1 MAQLTTTPLPQSSQ
15 VRLPAPFAASAL
27 KYIKSVTRAAN
38 KRVPGLRAGGQGSA
52 VAIIRISGAE
62 AVPIATMLFRR
73 GAPPTAPPPVAAPAP
88 PRFTP
93 QTHRIYYGHAV
104 NASGQ
109 LLDEVLLLPML
120 APRSF
125 TREDVVELH
134 CHGGTVPARRLL
146 DACLAAGARL
156 ARAGEFTLRA
166 FLNGRLDLAQAEAV
180 SELVAARTASAADSA
195 LAGLAVR
202 FLDI

>member
-1 MAQLTTTPLPQSSQ
+1 M
-15 VRLPAPFAASAL
+15 
-27 KYIKSVTRAAN
+27 
-38 KRVPGLRAGGQGSA
+38 
-52 VAIIRISGAE
+52 AIIRLSGAD
-62 AVPIATMLFRR
+62 AVPIAATLFRR
-73 GAPPTAPPPVAAPAP
+73 GAPPSTSAAAPPLPP

-104 NASGQ
+104 DPSGH

-134 CHGGTVPARRLL
+134 CHGGPVPARRLL
-146 DACLAAGARL
+146 DACLAGGARL

-180 SELVAARTASAADSA
+180 SELVAARTVSAADSA
-195 LAGLAVR
+195 LAGLTVR
-202 FLDI
+202 LCRYSIICVQR